1 MSKDPKNHL
10 SWLEQLQPANEPDL
24 QFAQWLRMLCH
35 LKDYGVLMTSGEGVL
50 PLVPWLL
57 DGITMNSKLIVHVEE
72 QNRSAEPLLK
82 QQADL
87 DIRFAYHFQPAD
99 EFIKDIDVHRLDML
113 LISEDQIE
121 FLPQWLKL
129 MTDSGLVVVLA
140 SEDKMEELLN
150 SYSERYFINISNAG
164 EALFLTAKGIQH
176 TNKRRR
182 GG

>member
-1 MSKDPKNHL
+1 MSEDPKNYP
-10 SWLEQLQPANEPDL
+10 SWLEQLQLANEPDL

-35 LKDYGVLMTSGEGVL
+35 LKDYGMLMTSGKGVL

-57 DGITMNSKLIVHVEE
+57 DGITMNTKIIVHVEE
-72 QNRSAEPLLK
+72 QHRSVEPLLK

-99 EFIKDIDVHRLDML
+99 KFIEDIKVHRLDML
-113 LISEDQIE
+113 VISEDQIE
-121 FLPQWLKL
+121 YLPQWLKL
-129 MTDSGLVVVLA
+129 MTDSGLVVVLS
-140 SEDKMEELLN
+140 SEDKMEELRSN
-150 SYSERYFINISNAG
+150 YSERYFINISNAG

-182 GG
+182 RG